1 VRRPAGA
8 ASRLGRSL
16 LGALALSSLV
26 LVAGEAYLVV
36 GGNDSLL
43 RAALVDVVIVMG
55 LQTFIGT
62 TGVLSLGHIGFAA
75 VAGYTTFLLAAS
87 PVAKTIA
94 LPDAPFGVTSVS
106 LPVWVAVLAG
116 VAFVSVL
123 ALLLA
128 AALGR
133 APDITATMLTV
144 SFLFVVHALATNWQK
159 LTGGTS
165 GLNDPGLR
173 LTSRTWLY
181 VGVVVAVV
189 AARLFKASRPGR
201 LAIASS
207 EDRVATSAMGVSVPW
222 ARTIALVV
230 SAAIVGFGAG
240 LRVLSLGSI
249 NAREYYFGFTFLTLT
264 MLIIGGKR
272 SVTGAALGVV
282 IVTAVNELAL
292 KAAADNERLGGL
304 PDLVL
309 GAAVII
315 LMVARPKGLLGDWEL
330 DDLLPRRRA
339 GAAPPLPSA
348 LAPAPPGGGT
358 GAATITATDVGV
370 VFGGFRALA
379 DVDLVARNDE
389 VVGLIGPNGAG
400 KTTLVNVIT
409 GLVLPSGGRVELDDQ
424 ELTGWKPHEIARAGL
439 ARTFQ
444 NLRLFPEL
452 TVRENV
458 EIAVLSATRHRA
470 HRPAPDVDGL
480 LRLAGLFDRQ
490 ATRAGQLDYGSQRKL
505 ELVRAAALRPAF
517 LILDEPTS
525 GMSDAESE
533 VMIEHVRRTAAAVGA
548 GVLVIDHDLHF
559 ITSIC
564 DRIYVLDQG
573 EVIAADRPEVVR
585 HDPRVVEA
593 YLGTST
599 PTDAP
604 TSL

>member
-1 VRRPAGA
+1 VSSYPVLT
-8 ASRLGRSL
+8 SRFGRSL
-16 LGALALSSLV
+16 VGGLAVSVLV
-26 LVAGEAYLVV
+26 LAAGEAYLGV

-55 LQTFIGT
+55 LQTFVGT
-62 TGVLSLGHIGFAA
+62 TGLLSLGHIGFAA

-94 LPDAPFGVTSVS
+94 LPDAPFGVTDVSV
-106 LPVWVAVLAG
+106 PVWAAVLAG
-116 VAFVSVL
+116 VALVALL

-128 AALGR
+128 AALSR

-144 SFLFVVHALATNWQK
+144 SFLFVVHALATNWQE

-181 VGVVVAVV
+181 VGVVIAVV
-189 AARLFKASRPGR
+189 AARVFKASRPGR

-207 EDRVATSAMGVSVPW
+207 EDGVATSAMGVSVPW
-222 ARTIALVV
+222 SRTIALVV

-339 GAAPPLPSA
+339 GARPLERVQSKAVPSPSGDGA
-348 LAPAPPGGGT
+348 
-358 GAATITATDVGV
+358 GAATITTTDVGV

-379 DVDLVARNDE
+379 KVDLLARSDE

-409 GLVLPSGGRVELDDQ
+409 GLVPPSGGRVELDGH

-444 NLRLFPEL
+444 NLRLFPDL
-452 TVRENV
+452 SVRENV
-458 EIAVLSATRHRA
+458 EIAVLSAARHRA
-470 HRPAPDVDGL
+470 DRPAPDVDAL
-480 LRLAGLFDRQ
+480 LQLAGLLDRQ
-490 ATRAGQLDYGSQRKL
+490 DARAGQLDYGSQRKL

-525 GMSDAESE
+525 GMSDAESS

-559 ITSIC
+559 ITNIC

-593 YLGTST
+593 YLGTT
-599 PTDAP
+599 TA
-604 TSL
+604 T